1 MTETEKVL
9 VSSSDLSAMRAL
21 IITLHGTVQQLVD
34 QQSKSGAPAKE
45 QFDENG
51 YRPLTEK
58 EREYRITRMD
68 VQAILGV
75 SERTT
80 YRRIKDYNIV
90 SIEENGDTKFIL
102 GELLDI
108 ISRHGLNWH
117 RPSLNRYLSHVSV
130 CLDRGIGYSL

>member
-21 IITLHGTVQQLVD
+21 IITLHGTVVD

-117 RPSLNRYLSHVSV
+117 RPSLNRLLSKREIKCKPCYV
-130 CLDRGIGYSL
+130 

>member
-75 SERTT
+75 NERTT

-117 RPSLNRYLSHVSV
+117 RPSLNRLLSKREIKCKPCYV
-130 CLDRGIGYSL
+130 

>member
-21 IITLHGTVQQLVD
+21 ITTLHGTVQQLVD

-68 VQAILGV
+68 VQPTLGS

-117 RPSLNRYLSHVSV
+117 RPSLNRLLSKREIKCKPCYV
-130 CLDRGIGYSL
+130 

>member
-1 MTETEKVL
+1 MAETENVI

-34 QQSKSGAPAKE
+34 RHNNSGTPSE
-45 QFDENG
+45 PEYDENG

-58 EREYRITRMD
+58 ERDYRITRMD

-102 GELLDI
+102 GDLLDI
-108 ISRHGLNWH
+108 ISRHGLSWH
-117 RPSLNRYLSHVSV
+117 RPSLYRLLSKREIKYKPQYV
-130 CLDRGIGYSL
+130 

>member
-75 SERTT
+75 SE
-80 YRRIKDYNIV
+80 DYNIV

-117 RPSLNRYLSHVSV
+117 RPSLNRLLSKREIKCKPCYV
-130 CLDRGIGYSL
+130 

>member
-1 MTETEKVL
+1 M
-9 VSSSDLSAMRAL
+9 
-21 IITLHGTVQQLVD
+21 VD

-117 RPSLNRYLSHVSV
+117 RPSLNRLLSKREIKCKPCYV
-130 CLDRGIGYSL
+130 

>member
-21 IITLHGTVQQLVD
+21 ITTLHGTVQQLVD

-117 RPSLNRYLSHVSV
+117 RPSLNRLLSKREIKCKPCYV
-130 CLDRGIGYSL
+130 

>member
-1 MTETEKVL
+1 MAETENVI

-34 QQSKSGAPAKE
+34 RHNNSGTPSE
-45 QFDENG
+45 PEYDENG
-51 YRPLTEK
+51 YRPLTNK
-58 EREYRITRMD
+58 ERDYRITRMD

-102 GELLDI
+102 GDLLDI
-108 ISRHGLNWH
+108 ISRHGLSWH
-117 RPSLNRYLSHVSV
+117 RPSLYRLLSKREIRYKPQYV
-130 CLDRGIGYSL
+130 

>member
-1 MTETEKVL
+1 MAETENVI

-34 QQSKSGAPAKE
+34 RQKNSGTPSE
-45 QFDENG
+45 PEYDENG

-58 EREYRITRMD
+58 ERDYRITRMD

-102 GELLDI
+102 GDLLDI
-108 ISRHGLNWH
+108 ISRHGLSWH
-117 RPSLNRYLSHVSV
+117 RPSLYRLLSKREIKYKPQYV
-130 CLDRGIGYSL
+130 

>member
-117 RPSLNRYLSHVSV
+117 RPSLNRLLSKREIKCKPCYV
-130 CLDRGIGYSL
+130 

>member
-117 RPSLNRYLSHVSV
+117 RPSLHPLPSQREIKCKPCYV
-130 CLDRGIGYSL
+130 

>member
-1 MTETEKVL
+1 MTATEKVL

-117 RPSLNRYLSHVSV
+117 RPSLNRLLSKREIKCKPCYV
-130 CLDRGIGYSL
+130 

>member
-1 MTETEKVL
+1 MVDRQKN
-9 VSSSDLSAMRAL
+9 S
-21 IITLHGTVQQLVD
+21 GTP
-34 QQSKSGAPAKE
+34 SEPE
-45 QFDENG
+45 YDENG

-58 EREYRITRMD
+58 ERDYRITRMD

-102 GELLDI
+102 GDLLDI
-108 ISRHGLNWH
+108 ISRHGLSWH
-117 RPSLNRYLSHVSV
+117 RPSLYRLLSKREIKYKPQYV
-130 CLDRGIGYSL
+130 